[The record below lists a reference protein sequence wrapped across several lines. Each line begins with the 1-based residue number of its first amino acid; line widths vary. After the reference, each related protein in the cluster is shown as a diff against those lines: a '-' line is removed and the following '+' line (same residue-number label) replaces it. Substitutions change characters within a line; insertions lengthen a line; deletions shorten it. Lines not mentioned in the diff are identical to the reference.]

1 MMFKRVVGVSSNC
14 RICAPPSVGAV
25 GSRRHVSERFQLEKK
40 GITFVS
46 QKTDADVLLALRDN
60 PADFPQRL
68 LLSGQEGRWSKKMR
82 AWAHYIAAGRDVV
95 KVSTLEEEDGDAT
108 CENAGVLVR
117 IDSRERKLLEH
128 IRDHE
133 KDGFPFSVETLRVA
147 DVIIGSPP
155 YEMFVERKSL
165 NDLVSSIFD
174 TRLHN
179 QLGNK
184 LHATDYERFRTLL
197 IVEGHLSSLRMKC
210 AKPAGIV
217 EETSEQTYE
226 SKRRLVNST
235 LARITIR
242 DQIPVLRSSDLAGT
256 FEIIRTLVEEYPRIT
271 KYGPAQYS
279 VRLDKPHRPR
289 RGEDPREVLSD
300 QLRCVRG
307 LSRYGARCL
316 AEGHPHMQSFLTSM
330 LSAEDPVEW
339 LM

>member
-1 MMFKRVVGVSSNC
+1 
-14 RICAPPSVGAV
+14 
-25 GSRRHVSERFQLEKK
+25 
-40 GITFVS
+40 
-46 QKTDADVLLALRDN
+46 
-60 PADFPQRL
+60 
-68 LLSGQEGRWSKKMR
+68 MR
-82 AWAHYIAAGRDVV
+82 AWAHYIAAGSDV
-95 KVSTLEEEDGDAT
+95 EEVPLLAEVDDGDPA
-108 CENAGVLVR
+108 CENAGILVR

-128 IRDHE
+128 LREHE
-133 KDGFPFSVETLRVA
+133 GDTFPFTVETLRVA

-155 YEMFVERKSL
+155 YEIFVERKSL

-210 AKPAGIV
+210 AKAAGFV

-242 DQIPVLRSSDLAGT
+242 DQIPVLRSTDIAGT
-256 FEIIRTLVEEYPRIT
+256 VEIIRTLVSDYPRIT
-271 KYGPAQYS
+271 KFGPAQYS

-307 LSRYGARCL
+307 LSRHGARCL
-316 AEGHPHMQSFLTSM
+316 AEGHPHIRRF
-330 LSAEDPVEW
+330 
-339 LM
+339 